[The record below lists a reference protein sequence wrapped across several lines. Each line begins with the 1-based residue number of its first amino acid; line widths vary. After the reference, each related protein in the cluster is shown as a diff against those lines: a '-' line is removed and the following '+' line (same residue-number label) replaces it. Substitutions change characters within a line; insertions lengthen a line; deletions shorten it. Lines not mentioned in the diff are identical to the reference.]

1 MLLDRQR
8 RLIAPLFIHRLVDGR
23 SPQNTPAITLCRV
36 KRHLISTTSQQ
47 HGSHAETKPA
57 PAFYTHHQ
65 NTRLAK
71 ATHGHKLYSKV
82 LAIEPNRL
90 LRNLAGFAIGAAEI
104 WTMFKIFYISEA
116 LRHRPGQYAYLA
128 YLQQTWHRVF
138 CKN

>member
-1 MLLDRQR
+1 MQVQLLW
-8 RLIAPLFIHRLVDGR
+8 ANN
-23 SPQNTPAITLCRV
+23 PQENTN
-36 KRHLISTTSQQ
+36 SS
-47 HGSHAETKPA
+47 KPNQG
-57 PAFYTHHQ
+57 P
-65 NTRLAK
+65 
-71 ATHGHKLYSKV
+71 KLYSKV

-116 LRHRPGQYAYLA
+116 LRHRPSQYAYLA